1 MKKTYIMPSMKM
13 VESETEELMQ
23 ASQTGGVSSEN
34 GIGYGGVDQGENEP
48 NTRPQQ
54 TVWSYDDDAE

>member
-1 MKKTYIMPSMKM
+1 MKM